1 MRLAGL
7 DTIMEMW
14 RRSLMVTCS
23 NLRLDKWYQALSMA
37 FSRFGAFLQSYWAD
51 VMARFIVWSNAAL
64 QELFIIRVILL

>member
-1 MRLAGL
+1 
-7 DTIMEMW
+7 
-14 RRSLMVTCS
+14 
-23 NLRLDKWYQALSMA
+23 MA